1 MRIGAFDVEH
11 HALLGSTNE
20 TAKQRAELG
29 CPHGTVIWADEQTAG
44 HGRYGRPW
52 HSPPGNLL
60 FSVVLRPSV
69 PVSRGVELGFLVAL
83 IVAEYAAEVVPHSA
97 SVTLKWPNDV
107 QVDDAKVAG
116 VLPEAGTSDT
126 ALNWLVIGVGLNL
139 ANAPTDTP
147 YPATSLRAH
156 GVATTPEQA
165 LRAFLARLEH
175 WLPRW
180 ENEGFGPVRD
190 TWLAFAPGLGTDVT
204 VTMGDR
210 QQHGVFNGLDAD
222 GAMLLATADGTRR
235 ISAGEVKFGSM

>member
-20 TAKQRAELG
+20 TAKQRAEGG
-29 CPHGTVIWADEQTAG
+29 CAHATVIWADEQTAG

-69 PVSRGVELGFLVAL
+69 AVSRGVEVGFLVAV
-83 IVAEYAAEVVPHSA
+83 IVAECLVEALPRSA
-97 SVTLKWPNDV
+97 RVALKWPNDV
-107 QVDDAKVAG
+107 QVDGAKVAG
-116 VLPEAGTSDT
+116 VLPEAGTSDMT
-126 ALNWLVIGVGLNL
+126 LNWIVVGVGLNL
-139 ANAPTDTP
+139 AHAPTGTP

-156 GVATTPEQA
+156 GVAMTPEQA
-165 LRAFLARLEH
+165 LRAFLARLEY

-180 ENEGFGPVRD
+180 EKEGFGTVRD
-190 TWLAFAPGLGTDVT
+190 AWLTYAPGLGTEVT

-210 QQHGVFNGLDAD
+210 QQRGVFNGLDVD
-222 GAMLLATADGTRR
+222 GAMLLATANGTRR
-235 ISAGEVKFGSM
+235 ISAGEVAFGWM

>member
-60 FSVVLRPSV
+60 FSAVLRPSV
-69 PVSRGVELGFLVAL
+69 AVSRGVELGFLVAL
-83 IVAEYAAEVVPHSA
+83 IVAECVAEVLPPSA
-97 SVTLKWPNDV
+97 SVALKWPNDV

-126 ALNWLVIGVGLNL
+126 ALNWIVIGVGLNL
-139 ANAPTDTP
+139 AHAPTDTP

-156 GVATTPEQA
+156 GVSMTPEQA
-165 LRAFLARLEH
+165 LRKFLARLEH
-175 WLPRW
+175 RVHGW
-180 ENEGFGPVRD
+180 ENEGFGPVREA
-190 TWLAFAPGLGTDVT
+190 WLAFGPRLGTEVT
-204 VTMGDR
+204 VTKGDLR
-210 QQHGVFNGLDAD
+210 QRGVFNGLDAD
-222 GAMLLATADGTRR
+222 GAMLLATAEGTRR
-235 ISAGEVKFGSM
+235 ISAGEVAFGSM